1 MMFTRALRYAALIG
15 VLFASAHKLHAAQQ
29 EHAANSPAARA
40 NLPSGE
46 ELFNKHCAVCHGQDL
61 KGVGPAP
68 APYKV
73 PPDLTRLSRRHR
85 GKFPESYVQDILR
98 NGALLPEHGMAQMSA
113 WGTDFREMHGFDA
126 SEVEIRI
133 SNLTNYI
140 KSRQIK

>member
-1 MMFTRALRYAALIG
+1 MFARTLRYAAIVG
-15 VLFASAHKLHAAQQ
+15 ALFASTYNLRATQQ
-29 EHAANSPAARA
+29 EQSANSPVTRA
-40 NLPSGE
+40 NPLSGE

-98 NGALLPEHGMAQMSA
+98 NGALLPEHGMAQMPA

-126 SEVEIRI
+126 SEVEMRI
-133 SNLTNYI
+133 TNLTNYI

>member
-1 MMFTRALRYAALIG
+1 MFARTLRYAAIVG
-15 VLFASAHKLHAAQQ
+15 ALFASMYNLRATQQ
-29 EHAANSPAARA
+29 EQTANSPVTRA
-40 NLPSGE
+40 NPLSGE
-46 ELFNKHCAVCHGQDL
+46 KLFNKHCAVCHGQDL

-98 NGALLPEHGMAQMSA
+98 NGALLPEHGMAQMPA

-126 SEVEIRI
+126 SEVEMRI
-133 SNLTNYI
+133 TNLTNYI